1 MKPMKE
7 ANGRRVLQ
15 WLMAPL
21 VPLVIIGGYYWPYL
35 GYVAITLL
43 TIMFIQVWF
52 RGRYYCGWIC
62 AMGGFYERVLAKV
75 SLKKPMLPLFK
86 TAWFKWLVFT
96 LMMGLLLSRLIMSEG
111 DLEKIGGVFVMMWT
125 ISTSF
130 AIALGLVWKPRS
142 WCSVCPM
149 GTMQGFLA
157 PNRFRLSVA
166 ETCKGCKLCA
176 RVCPIETNPS
186 AFKGDY
192 VRSAD
197 CMRCFNCVEN
207 CPQQALSVA
216 AYPTRVQGGK
226 R

>member
-96 LMMGLLLSRLIMSEG
+96 LTMGLLLSRLIMSEG
-111 DLEKIGGVFVMMWT
+111 DLEKIGGVFVMMW
-125 ISTSF
+125 
-130 AIALGLVWKPRS
+130 
-142 WCSVCPM
+142 
-149 GTMQGFLA
+149 
-157 PNRFRLSVA
+157 
-166 ETCKGCKLCA
+166 
-176 RVCPIETNPS
+176 
-186 AFKGDY
+186 
-192 VRSAD
+192 
-197 CMRCFNCVEN
+197 
-207 CPQQALSVA
+207 
-216 AYPTRVQGGK
+216 
-226 R
+226 